1 MIDHRREKRKG
12 YMDEKARGGP
22 RGEQGHRCDRTMDPS
37 LLQQFTASGL
47 ILGSSSTTTDSREA
61 WKLLARVR
69 ER

>member
-1 MIDHRREKRKG
+1 MIDHRREMRNV
-12 YMDEKARGGP
+12 YMGEKARGGP
-22 RGEQGHRCDRTMDPS
+22 RDEQGHRCGSAMDPS

-47 ILGSSSTTTDSREA
+47 ILGSSSDATDSRDA